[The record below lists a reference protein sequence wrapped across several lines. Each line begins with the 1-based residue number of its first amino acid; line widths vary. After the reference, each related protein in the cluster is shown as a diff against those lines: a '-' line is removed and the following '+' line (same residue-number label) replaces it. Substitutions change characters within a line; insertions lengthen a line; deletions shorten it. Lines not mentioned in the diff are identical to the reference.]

1 MDFAPD
7 YRSVRLRL
15 LLDEIG
21 PVLLRAAGLDG
32 WRFGGARADGP
43 GRVRFRLLHEGALAA
58 LVVRYL
64 DVQVDVE
71 ADPALRPALAPLVP
85 LVERVAELAHLP
97 RDEGAAALR
106 ALQIE
111 LVGPGPC
118 AAPRDG

>member
-1 MDFAPD
+1 MTTAID
-7 YRSVRLRL
+7 YRSVRLRYL
-15 LLDEIG
+15 LEEIG
-21 PVLLRAAGLDG
+21 PVLLRAAALDG
-32 WRFGGARADGP
+32 WHFGGARADGP
-43 GRVRFRLLHEGALAA
+43 GRVRFRLWHAGVQAA

-64 DVQVDVE
+64 DAQTDVE

-106 ALQIE
+106 ALQVE
-111 LVGPGPC
+111 LVGPDLC